1 MMHNFLIRSGN
12 LFFKFRNVFFPIFI
26 LSVLLFTKPGLFLN
40 NQALDKFVVT
50 AGFIIA
56 LSGTIFRSLVIGF
69 AYIKR
74 GGKDGCVYADNL
86 VTKGFYAHVRNPMY
100 IGNFLI
106 LTGLGIIYGSIYVY
120 LIVIPLFSFIYL
132 SIVVTEENYLKKQFG
147 KEYEEYCKRVPRF
160 LPDFRGIRKSL
171 SEFRYDWRK
180 VIRKDYGTLFGAI
193 VGCCSILLWKNH
205 LLYGFPAN
213 KNELTFPAIVFLL
226 IAFGYLT
233 ARYLKKSGRL
243 N

>member
-1 MMHNFLIRSGN
+1 MMNKFLIRSGN
-12 LFFKFRNVFFPIFI
+12 LFFKFRNVFFPAFI
-26 LSVLLFTKPGLFLN
+26 LSFLLFTKPGLFLN
-40 NQALDKFVVT
+40 NQALDKFVVA

-56 LSGTIFRSLVIGF
+56 LLGTIFRSLVIGF

-74 GGKDGCVYADNL
+74 GGKDGRVYADNL
-86 VTKGFYAHVRNPMY
+86 VIKGFYAHVRNPMY

-160 LPDFRGIRKSL
+160 LPNFRGIRKSL

-180 VIRKDYGTLFGAI
+180 VIRKDYGTLFGES
-193 VGCCSILLWKNH
+193 VGCYSILLWKNH

-213 KNELTFPAIVFLL
+213 KNELTFPVVVFLL

-243 N
+243 K